1 VEPLPPLREEKEDLL
16 AMRRT
21 MEMDWINY
29 LSNSIEATTSINRPR
44 RVLGKEACKHNK
56 D

>member
-1 VEPLPPLREEKEDLL
+1 VELLRPLLEEKEDLL

-21 MEMDWINY
+21 MAMDWINY
-29 LSNSIEATTSINRPR
+29 LSNSIEATTSINHPR
-44 RVLGKEACKHNK
+44 RALGKEACKHNK